1 VSTRFVDGPA
11 KGRTMLLNRA
21 PLMLR
26 VVQAA
31 CGCVN
36 ALDKLDDK
44 PQDDELV
51 FLYIMVGPVGDWVF
65 VSFSGRNGQ
74 CRGGQFRSATYRLL
88 PGQPEPRHLREREAW
103 NEWCHVHG
111 NAMYQENFRYRTGE
125 QAADNGG
132 AK

>member
-1 VSTRFVDGPA
+1 VSAHFVDGPA
-11 KGRTMLLNRA
+11 QGRTLLLARA

-31 CGCVN
+31 CGRLN

-51 FLYIMVGPVGDWVF
+51 YLYIMVGPVGDWVF
-65 VSFSGRNGQ
+65 VSFAGRNGQ
-74 CRGGQFRSATYRLL
+74 RRGGRFQSATYRLL
-88 PGQPEPRHLREREAW
+88 PEQPEPRHLRQREPW
-103 NEWCHVHG
+103 NDWCRVHS
-111 NAMYQENFRYRTGE
+111 NELYQEHGRYRTGE
-125 QAADNGG
+125 KATDNGD